1 MEKEFIKPMDI
12 TDIESRMKQR
22 AAQIESELRG
32 YLDVTDDDYGILYD
46 AMRYSLLAGGKR
58 LRPFL
63 ALEFARLAATSRGLD
78 PDAAE
83 ASALAYASA
92 IEMIHT
98 YSLIHD
104 DLPCMDDD
112 DLRRGKPTNHKVFGE
127 ANALLAGDALLTLA
141 FEVAASNKL
150 ASPETNCRAV
160 VLLSTAAGANGM
172 VGGQV
177 LDLIG
182 ESSRLGFDTLERLQS
197 KKTGELIRA
206 SSLLGCYAG
215 GADEGLI
222 AAAERYSMGL
232 GRAFQVL
239 DDILDVVGDTALLG
253 KPIGSDAAS
262 DKTTFLTFMTPNE
275 AYAYA
280 DRLTRDAVSA
290 LEDYDGAD
298 VLCELAIY
306 LSKRN
311 K

>member
-1 MEKEFIKPMDI
+1 MKE
-12 TDIESRMKQR
+12 R
-22 AAQIESELRG
+22 AAQIESELKK
-32 YLDVTDDDYGILYD
+32 YMDMSDPDYGVLFD

-63 ALEFARLAATSRGLD
+63 TLEFARLAASSQDHD
-78 PDAAE
+78 PDRAESAAT
-83 ASALAYASA
+83 AYAMA
-92 IEMIHT
+92 VEMIHT

-104 DLPCMDDD
+104 DLPCMDND

-141 FEVAASNKL
+141 FEVAASNRL

-160 VLLSTAAGANGM
+160 SLLAGCAGANGM

-182 ESSRLGFDTLERLQS
+182 ETSHLGFETLERLQS

-215 GADEGLI
+215 GADAQLI
-222 AAAERYSMGL
+222 NAAEHYSMGI

-239 DDILDVVGDTALLG
+239 DDILDMTGDVELLG
-253 KPIGSDAAS
+253 KPIGSDAES
-262 DKTTFLTFMTPNE
+262 DKTTFLTYMTVDE

-280 DRLTRDAVSA
+280 DRLTREAVSA
-290 LEDYDGAD
+290 VEGYAGSEP
-298 VLCELAIY
+298 LCALAVY

>member
-1 MEKEFIKPMDI
+1 MNTI
-12 TDIESRMKQR
+12 DIEARLKRR
-22 AAQIESELRG
+22 AAQIESELRE

-63 ALEFARLAATSRGLD
+63 TLEFARLAASSRGLD

-83 ASALAYASA
+83 ASAKAYAAA

-150 ASPETNCRAV
+150 ASQETNCRAV
-160 VLLSTAAGANGM
+160 ILLASAAGANGM

-182 ESSRLGFDTLERLQS
+182 ETSRLGFETLERLQS

-215 GADEGLI
+215 GAEEGLI
-222 AAAERYSMGL
+222 SAAERYSMGL

-239 DDILDVVGDTALLG
+239 DDILDVTGDTALLG
-253 KPIGSDAAS
+253 KPIGSDAENQ
-262 DKTTFLTFMTPNE
+262 KTTFLTYMTTDE

-280 DRLTRDAVSA
+280 DRLTNDAVSSLKA
-290 LEDYDGAD
+290 YDGSE
-298 VLCELAIY
+298 VLCELAVY